1 MGLFSNMKTGG
12 DRGILDRMENFYT
25 NSVTMNQLYWA
36 EADLD
41 TRFYCGDQNIWSEIY
56 GNAPAMARK
65 QYNFNR
71 IRKIIEMPCGYQRKN
86 RKSTIAIPVE
96 NANQET
102 ADQFSK
108 VLSWINRTESVGHT
122 ISEAF
127 TGSMITGMNLLQVWM
142 DYRDDPLSG
151 DIRVSN
157 CSYNSFMID
166 PFFRKQDLSDCTAI
180 WKRSF
185 LTRGQVASLLPERAE
200 ELHALYQQYNKDGKF
215 QYMPE
220 NFSYDNNV
228 NLLTYDEFYYRDNR
242 KQRMIVDTQTGE
254 SMEWQGDDELLKLYL
269 QRYPQVTSLMQDIQT
284 TKLAIVCQGQ
294 VMYDGPNPM
303 GIDEYPFVPVLG
315 YYQPELPYFQSRIQG
330 MVRSLRDP
338 QYLFNRRKIIE
349 LDIFESQ
356 INSGYIAKEG
366 TVIDPMSLY
375 KTGQGQV
382 IWTKKDSNM
391 DDLRQIQAPQVPPSM
406 FQASQNLDNDMMQI
420 SGVNEELL
428 GAATDD
434 KAGILSMLRQ
444 GAGLTTLQR
453 LFDQLDMS
461 QKQLGKLMIKLIQAN
476 FTPGK
481 VEKIIGGKPSE
492 SFYNKNF
499 GKYDAAVEEGFD
511 TTTQKQMQ
519 FAQLLHLRE
528 VGVPVPSEILLESAT
543 LQNKQQLIDA
553 IKAQEQAQQEQ
564 QQAQAQM
571 QMQQQQATM
580 EMAQARANADNSTA
594 EERKS
599 RISENQQ
606 LAQERK
612 AEAEKDHTQ
621 SLLNFI
627 KALKELESMDIDNIG
642 KVLQMHNA
650 FKNNNDTLKEVTGNQ
665 IGLGEMSPP
674 RTMQ

>member
-1 MGLFSNMKTGG
+1 MALFSNMKSGG
-12 DRGILDRMENFYT
+12 DRTILDRMENFYT

-71 IRKIIEMPCGYQRKN
+71 IRKIVEMPCGYQRKN
-86 RKSTIAIPVE
+86 RKSTTAIPVE

-102 ADQFSK
+102 ADQFTK
-108 VLSWINRTESVGHT
+108 VLSWIDRTESVGHT
-122 ISEAF
+122 ISDAF

-142 DYRDDPLSG
+142 DYRDDPISG
-151 DIRVSN
+151 DIRVTN
-157 CSYNSFMID
+157 RSYNSFMID
-166 PFFRKQDLSDCTAI
+166 PFFRKQDLSDCSAI
-180 WKRSF
+180 WTRTF
-185 LTRGQVASLLPERAE
+185 LTRSQVASLLPDRSE

-220 NFSYDNNV
+220 NFTYDNNV
-228 NLLTYDEFYYRDNR
+228 NLLIYDEFYYRDYR
-242 KQRMIVDTQTGE
+242 KQQMIVDTQTGE
-254 SMEWQGDDELLKLYL
+254 SMEWQGDEELLKAYL
-269 QRYPQVTSLMQDIQT
+269 QKFPQVTSMIQDVPT
-284 TKLAIVCQGQ
+284 VRLAIVCQGQ
-294 VMYDGPNPM
+294 VMYHGPNPM
-303 GIDEYPFVPVLG
+303 GIDDYPFVPVLG

-330 MVRSLRDP
+330 MVRALRDP

-356 INSGYIAKEG
+356 INSGWIAKEG
-366 TVIDPMSLY
+366 TIIDPMSLY

-382 IWTKKDSNM
+382 LWTKKDSNM

-406 FQASQNLDNDMMQI
+406 FQASDNLNKDMQDI

-428 GAATDD
+428 GSAVDD

-481 VEKIIGGKPSE
+481 IEKIIGGNPSPA
-492 SFYNKNF
+492 FYNKNF

-553 IKAQEQAQQEQ
+553 IKAQEQAAQQQ

-642 KVLQMHNA
+642 KVLQMHHT
-650 FKNNNDTLKEVTGNQ
+650 FKANSNQ
-665 IGLGEMSPP
+665 NVSPASNEMPP
-674 RTMQ
+674 LNVGQ

>member
-1 MGLFSNMKTGG
+1 MALFSSMKSGG
-12 DRGILDRMENFYT
+12 DRAILDRMENFYT
-25 NSVTMNQLYWA
+25 NSVTMCQLYWA
-36 EADLD
+36 QADLD

-56 GNAPAMARK
+56 GNAPSMARK
-65 QYNFNR
+65 QYNFPR
-71 IRKIIEMPCGYQRKN
+71 IRKIVEMPCGYQRKN

-96 NANQET
+96 NANQQT
-102 ADQFSK
+102 ADEFTK
-108 VLSWINRTESVGHT
+108 TLSWINRTESVGHT

-127 TGSMITGMNLLQVWM
+127 TGAMITGMNLLQVWM
-142 DYRDDPLSG
+142 DYRDDPISG
-151 DIRVSN
+151 DIKLTNR
-157 CSYNSFMID
+157 SYNSFMID
-166 PFFRKQDLSDCTAI
+166 PFFKKQDLSDCNAI
-180 WKRSF
+180 WTRTFLSRS
-185 LTRGQVASLLPERAE
+185 QVASLLPNSSE
-200 ELHALYQQYNKDGKF
+200 ELHAMYQQYNKDGKF

-228 NLLTYDEFYYRDNR
+228 NLLTYDEFYYRDYR
-242 KQRMIVDTQTGE
+242 KQQMIVDTQTGE
-254 SMEWQGDDELLKLYL
+254 SMEWQGDEELLKQYL
-269 QRYPQVTSLMQDIQT
+269 QKFPQVTSMLQDVPT
-284 TKLAIVCQGQ
+284 VKLAIVCQGQ

-303 GIDEYPFVPVLG
+303 GIDDYPFVPVLG
-315 YYQPELPYFQSRIQG
+315 YYQPELPYFESRIQG
-330 MVRSLRDP
+330 MVRALRDP

-356 INSGYIAKEG
+356 INSGWIAKEG
-366 TVIDPMSLY
+366 TIIDPMSLY

-382 IWTKKDSNM
+382 LWTKKDSNM

-406 FQASQNLDNDMMQI
+406 FQASDNLNRDMQEI

-428 GAATDD
+428 GSAVDD
-434 KAGILSMLRQ
+434 KAGVLSMLRQ

-481 VEKIIGGKPSE
+481 VEKIIGGNPSE
-492 SFYNKNF
+492 AFYNKNF

-543 LQNKQQLIDA
+543 LQNKQQLIEA
-553 IKAQEQAQQEQ
+553 IKQQEQAQQQ
-564 QQAQAQM
+564 AQQAQSEM

-594 EERKS
+594 KERES
-599 RISENQQ
+599 RIAENQQ
-606 LAQERK
+606 LAAERK

-627 KALKELESMDIDNIG
+627 KAIKELESMDIDNIG
-642 KVLQMHNA
+642 KVLDMHNA
-650 FKNNNDTLKEVTGNQ
+650 FKQNQ
-665 IGLGEMSPP
+665 NVQPTSNEMPP
-674 RTMQ
+674 LNVGQ

>member
-1 MGLFSNMKTGG
+1 MALFSNMKTGG
-12 DRGILDRMENFYT
+12 DRGILDRMEDFYA
-25 NSVTMNQLYWA
+25 NNVTMNQQFWA

-41 TRFYCGDQNIWSEIY
+41 TRFYCGDASVWSEIY
-56 GNAPAMARK
+56 GNAPALARK

-71 IRKIIEMPCGYQRKN
+71 IRKTVEMPCGYQRRN

-96 NANQET
+96 NATQKT
-102 ADQFSK
+102 ADEFSK
-108 VLSWINRTESVGHT
+108 VMSWLDRTESVGHT

-127 TGSMITGMNLLQVWM
+127 TGAMITGMNLIKVWM

-151 DIRVSN
+151 DIRVS
-157 CSYNSFMID
+157 CGSYNSFMID
-166 PFFRKQDLSDCTAI
+166 SFFRKADLSDCTGI
-180 WKRSF
+180 WSRSF
-185 LTRGQVASLLPERAE
+185 LTRGQVASLLPDRYE
-200 ELHALYQQYNKDGKF
+200 EIFSLYQQYNKDGKF

-220 NFSYDNNV
+220 NFTYDNNSG
-228 NLLTYDEFYYRDNR
+228 LMPYDEFYYRDYR
-242 KQRMIVDTQTGE
+242 KQRVIVDTQTGE
-254 SMEWQGDDELLKLYL
+254 SMEWQGDEDLLKQYL
-269 QRYPQVTSLMQDIQT
+269 QRFPQVTTLMQDIQT
-284 TKLAIVCQGQ
+284 VRLAIVCQGS

-303 GIDEYPFVPVLG
+303 GIDQYPFVPVLG

-330 MVRSLRDP
+330 MVRALRDP
-338 QYLFNRRKIIE
+338 MYLFNRRKIIE

-356 INSGYIAKEG
+356 INSGFIAKEG

-406 FQASQNLDNDMMQI
+406 FQASENLNRDIQEI

-428 GAATDD
+428 GSAVDD

-461 QKQLGKLMIKLIQAN
+461 QKQLGKLIINLVQAN

-492 SFYNKNF
+492 AFYNKNF

-528 VGVPVPSEILLESAT
+528 VGVPIPTEILLESAT
-543 LQNKQQLIDA
+543 IQNKQQLIEA
-553 IKAQEQAQQEQ
+553 IKQQEQAQQ
-564 QQAQAQM
+564 QQAQAQGEM
-571 QMQQQQATM
+571 QMQQQQATI
-580 EMAQARANADNSTA
+580 EMAKARANADNSSS

-599 RISENQQ
+599 RIPENYQ

-612 AEAEKDHTQ
+612 AEADRDHTQ

-627 KALKELESMDIDNIG
+627 KALKELESMDINNIG
-642 KVLQMHNA
+642 KVLEMHNA
-650 FKNNNDTLKEVTGNQ
+650 FKQSENLKPTLDEMPQGNVGQ
-665 IGLGEMSPP
+665 L
-674 RTMQ
+674 

>member
-1 MGLFSNMKTGG
+1 MALFSNMKTGG
-12 DRGILDRMENFYT
+12 DRGILDRMEDFYA
-25 NSVTMNQLYWA
+25 NNVTQNQQFWA

-41 TRFYCGDQNIWSEIY
+41 TRFYCGDASVWSEIY
-56 GNAPAMARK
+56 GNAPALARK
-65 QYNFNR
+65 QYNFN
-71 IRKIIEMPCGYQRKN
+71 ITRKHIEMPCGYQRKN

-96 NANQET
+96 NANQDT
-102 ADQFSK
+102 ADQFTK
-108 VLSWINRTESVGHT
+108 VLSWIDRTESVGHT

-127 TGSMITGMNLLQVWM
+127 TGAMITGMNLVKVWM

-151 DIRVSN
+151 DIRVS
-157 CSYNSFMID
+157 CGSYNSFMID
-166 PFFRKQDLSDCTAI
+166 SFFRKSDLSDCSGI
-180 WKRSF
+180 WSRSF
-185 LTRGQVASLLPERAE
+185 LNREQVASLLPDRYE
-200 ELHALYQQYNKDGKF
+200 EISSLYQQYNKDGKF

-220 NFSYDNNV
+220 NFTYDNNSG
-228 NLLTYDEFYYRDNR
+228 LMPYDEFYYRDYR
-242 KQRMIVDTQTGE
+242 KQRIIVDTKTGE
-254 SMEWQGDDELLKLYL
+254 TMEWQGNEDLLKEYL
-269 QRYPQVTSLMQDIQT
+269 QRYPQVTTLMQDVQT
-284 TKLAIVCQGQ
+284 VRLAIVCQGS

-330 MVRSLRDP
+330 MVRALRDP

-356 INSGYIAKEG
+356 INSGFMAKEG

-382 IWTKKDSNM
+382 IWTKKDSNL

-406 FQASQNLDNDMMQI
+406 FQASDNLSRDMQNI

-428 GAATDD
+428 GSSVDD

-492 SFYNKNF
+492 AFYNKNF

-528 VGVPVPSEILLESAT
+528 VGVPVPAEILLESAT

-553 IKAQEQAQQEQ
+553 IKQQEQAQQ
-564 QQAQAQM
+564 QQAQAQSQM
-571 QMQQQQATM
+571 EMQQQQATM

-599 RISENQQ
+599 RIPENYQ

-612 AEAEKDHTQ
+612 AEADRDHTQ

-627 KALKELESMDIDNIG
+627 KALKELESMDINNIG
-642 KVLQMHNA
+642 KVLEMHNA
-650 FKNNNDTLKEVTGNQ
+650 FKQSENVNPTLNEMPQGNVGQ
-665 IGLGEMSPP
+665 L
-674 RTMQ
+674 

>member
-1 MGLFSNMKTGG
+1 MAIFNNMQSGG
-12 DRGILDRMENFYT
+12 DRGIRDRMEDFYA
-25 NSVTMNQLYWA
+25 NNVTMNQQFWA

-41 TRFYCGDQNIWSEIY
+41 TRFFCGDASVWSEIY
-56 GNAPAMARK
+56 GNAPALARK

-86 RKSTIAIPVE
+86 RKSTVAIPVE

-102 ADQFSK
+102 ADQFTK
-108 VLSWINRTESVGHT
+108 VLSWIDRTESVGHT

-127 TGSMITGMNLLQVWM
+127 TGAMITGMNLIKVWM

-151 DIRVSN
+151 DIRVG
-157 CSYNSFMID
+157 CGGYNSFMID
-166 PFFRKQDLSDCTAI
+166 SFFRKSDLSDCNGI
-180 WKRSF
+180 WSRSF
-185 LTRGQVASLLPERAE
+185 LTRGQVASLLPDRYE
-200 ELHALYQQYNKDGKF
+200 EIQSLYQQYNKDGKF

-220 NFSYDNNV
+220 NFTYDNSSG
-228 NLLTYDEFYYRDNR
+228 LLPYDEFYYRDYR
-242 KQRMIVDTQTGE
+242 KQRIIVDTKTGE
-254 SMEWQGDDELLKLYL
+254 TMEWQGNEDLLKEYL
-269 QRYPQVTSLMQDIQT
+269 QRYPQVTTLMQDIQT
-284 TKLAIVCQGQ
+284 VRLAIVCQGN

-303 GIDEYPFVPVLG
+303 GIDDYPFVPVLG

-330 MVRSLRDP
+330 MVRGLRDS

-356 INSGYIAKEG
+356 INSGFMAKEG

-391 DDLRQIQAPQVPPSM
+391 DDLRQIVAPQVPPSM

-428 GAATDD
+428 GSAVDD

-481 VEKIIGGKPSE
+481 VEKIIGGNPSGA
-492 SFYNKNF
+492 FYNKNF

-553 IKAQEQAQQEQ
+553 IKQQEEAQ
-564 QQAQAQM
+564 QQAQQAQSQM

-594 EERKS
+594 KERES
-599 RISENQQ
+599 RIAENQQ

-627 KALKELESMDIDNIG
+627 KAIKELESMDIDNIG

-650 FKNNNDTLKEVTGNQ
+650 FKQSENVKPTLNEMPQNNVGQL
-665 IGLGEMSPP
+665 
-674 RTMQ
+674 